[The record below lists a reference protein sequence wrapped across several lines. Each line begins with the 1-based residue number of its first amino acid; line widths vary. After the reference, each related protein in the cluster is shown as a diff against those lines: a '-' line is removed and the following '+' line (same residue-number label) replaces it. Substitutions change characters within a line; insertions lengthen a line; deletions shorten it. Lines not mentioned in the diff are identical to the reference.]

1 MLMVLSLLFMIS
13 VDNLANICEKYRN
26 ILYS

>member
-13 VDNLANICEKYRN
+13 VDNLATICEKYRN
-26 ILYS
+26 IPYS